1 MTEPAD
7 PSLQRALET
16 LSAPGILVGHRL
28 ISPGDELAL
37 LAEEAHSIASPL
49 IGVRR
54 ASGAARIVG
63 RALLARLGHAACAVP
78 RSPSGAPLWPAGV
91 TGSFAHDQHVAVAAV
106 ALCRDVAALGIDVEP
121 AALLPP
127 ELLDMV
133 VTPQERQRLGD
144 DPYRGRLLF
153 TAKEAVYKAAYPLD
167 RTFLEFHD
175 VEVDLAARKAVVR
188 NGREFEL
195 YYCMAAHLVVL
206 ALIRAPSFNRR

>member
-1 MTEPAD
+1 MTDPVDPA
-7 PSLQRALET
+7 LQRAIEA

-37 LAEEAHSIASPL
+37 LAEEAYSIVSPL